1 MYTDS
6 IEQLRGTAGARQVR
20 VRAETALAAF
30 TTPSSGGW
38 IMFGK
43 SPSWRPMTLEIR
55 GRERL
60 VWVVFLI
67 FTISLLSGG
76 SILIRTVAF
85 GHRIRADLYF

>member
-1 MYTDS
+1 
-6 IEQLRGTAGARQVR
+6 V
-20 VRAETALAAF
+20 
-30 TTPSSGGW
+30 
-38 IMFGK
+38 
-43 SPSWRPMTLEIR
+43 TLEIR
-55 GRERL
+55 TRERL